1 MFPGEEKVSGE
12 LIYKGRILN
21 LRVDRVRL
29 PDGGMALREVVEHA
43 PAVGIIAET
52 GDGGLFLVRQY
63 RYPAGEYLLEIPAG
77 IVEPGEEPVETAE
90 RELREETGFKPGALA
105 EVAQFFTSP
114 GFSDERIILFHAR
127 ELSPAPK
134 ERDSDEFMDVVR
146 LDRSQLQEAVL
157 SGEIRDSKTLTAIYW
172 FLSR

>member
-1 MFPGEEKVSGE
+1 MFSGEEKVSGE
-12 LIYKGRILN
+12 RIYQGRILN

-29 PDGGMALREVVEHA
+29 PDGGTALREVVEHA

-52 GDGGLFLVRQY
+52 GDGGLYLVRQY

-77 IVEPGEEPVETAE
+77 IVEPCEDPLETAD

-105 EVAQFFTSP
+105 EVAQFYTSP

-127 ELSPAPK
+127 DLSPAPK
-134 ERDSDEFMDVVR
+134 DRDSDEFIDVVR
-146 LDRSQLQEAVL
+146 LDRGQLQEAAL